1 VLVFRFWLEKLSHCF
16 TENFKVEQGYINPDI
31 LELFFGDSPFK
42 FHTKYFY
49 LVHKEFGFSREY
61 DFMYHH
67 VVIHGYRGF
76 YLIGRKMHGELL
88 KEEERYFQMLDE
100 DDEEFYK
107 IVEYE
112 MFAVDNP
119 QEHKIMYLCFPIG
132 SKKARILGIRCY
144 DFLH

>member
-1 VLVFRFWLEKLSHCF
+1 
-16 TENFKVEQGYINPDI
+16 
-31 LELFFGDSPFK
+31 
-42 FHTKYFY
+42 
-49 LVHKEFGFSREY
+49 
-61 DFMYHH
+61 
-67 VVIHGYRGF
+67 
-76 YLIGRKMHGELL
+76 MHGELL